1 MWDRLAIG
9 TGPAVKQGT
18 LSDSITVI
26 TSSGGAASTCDLI
39 RDNTFDIIVNYDGPG
54 MGRGAWSSIMITM
67 QNAGGGNLKTQVF
80 SPTYVMTKKNVDEA
94 SCWTLEKYALQFC

>member
-1 MWDRLAIG
+1 M
-9 TGPAVKQGT
+9 KQGT
-18 LSDSITVI
+18 LPDSITVI

-54 MGRGAWSSIMITM
+54 MGHGAWSSIMITM

-80 SPTYVMTKKNVDEA
+80 SPTYVMTKKNVEEA